1 MYVCLSVCLSVCLYV
16 HILMPGCPKKR
27 TYIEFWNCGPQNIPN
42 YSKIVK
48 IFIYD
53 NIYGLAWGGILSFPR
68 KGLFMRGG
76 IVKQGAHIYKLET
89 YIHTYIYIDIYI
101 YIYI

>member
-1 MYVCLSVCLSVCLYV
+1 M
-16 HILMPGCPKKR
+16 
-27 TYIEFWNCGPQNIPN
+27 
-42 YSKIVK
+42 K

-101 YIYI
+101 YICTYTDASMPKKKGNI